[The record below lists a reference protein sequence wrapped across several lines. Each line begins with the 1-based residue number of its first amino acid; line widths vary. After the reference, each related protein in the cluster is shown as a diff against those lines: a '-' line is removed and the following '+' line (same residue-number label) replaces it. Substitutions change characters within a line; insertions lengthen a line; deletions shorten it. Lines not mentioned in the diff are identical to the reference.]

1 MPSQEPHSSEDIS
14 DITSQEPT
22 QCNEKRND
30 DESDQDRPETA
41 RNVSGK
47 DQDNTEAS
55 SAGSSAQNPPSSS
68 KECVIKRFWGRQ
80 ISVVVEFE
88 TCRDHLVSPWELS
101 KIEFGNPLPHVLQ
114 SSAIPS
120 RLHGRG
126 WDVTVPDISAP
137 GGQLSSSLHGLVTP
151 DGSLLCI
158 QNPFEIVTPDRPGCP
173 ESFFP
178 RHQNIGP

>member
-55 SAGSSAQNPPSSS
+55 SAESSAQNPPSSS

-88 TCRDHLVSPWELS
+88 TCRDHLGTFCAQQTDCLFAPYAQSHLGSSP
-101 KIEFGNPLPHVLQ
+101 
-114 SSAIPS
+114 
-120 RLHGRG
+120 R
-126 WDVTVPDISAP
+126 
-137 GGQLSSSLHGLVTP
+137 SSSEIP
-151 DGSLLCI
+151 FRMFSKALLS
-158 QNPFEIVTPDRPGCP
+158 RPGYTG
-173 ESFFP
+173 EGGMSLFQISLH
-178 RHQNIGP
+178 RVVS